1 MKHLKYLLLLTLCL
15 LLAACGPKEPA
26 PKPSSVPEVS
36 SQSGSASP
44 PAPDV
49 SEPDASAPDSSEAEA
64 IAAAQAQTEAKE
76 KELQALREEL
86 AAAHQ
91 AALDYYMG
99 TVFEVETLTEIEPRQ
114 GEIAFRVSCSKDG
127 VKVDPDRTIFL
138 ERQEGVWT
146 VINEGY

>member
-1 MKHLKYLLLLTLCL
+1 MKHAKYLLLVLCL
-15 LLAACGPKEPA
+15 ALAACGPKEPA

-36 SQSGSASP
+36 SQSGSASLS
-44 PAPDV
+44 APDV
-49 SEPDASAPDSSEAEA
+49 SEPDVSAPDSSEAEA
-64 IAAAQAQTEAKE
+64 PVPLT
-76 KELQALREEL
+76 REEL

-91 AALDYYMG
+91 AALDYYTG

-127 VKVDPDRTIFL
+127 VKADPDRTIFL

>member
-1 MKHLKYLLLLTLCL
+1 MKYPKYLFLLPLCL
-15 LLAACGPKEPA
+15 LLAACGPKPAEAPPEASA
-26 PKPSSVPEVS
+26 PKPDISAPAVSQPE
-36 SQSGSASP
+36 
-44 PAPDV
+44 PDV
-49 SEPDASAPDSSEAEA
+49 SEPDVSAPDSSEAEA
-64 IAAAQAQTEAKE
+64 PVPLTQ
-76 KELQALREEL
+76 EEL

-91 AALDYYMG
+91 AALDYYTG

-127 VKVDPDRTIFL
+127 VKVDPDRAIFL

>member
-64 IAAAQAQTEAKE
+64 LVPLTQ
-76 KELQALREEL
+76 EEL

-127 VKVDPDRTIFL
+127 VKVDPDRAIFL